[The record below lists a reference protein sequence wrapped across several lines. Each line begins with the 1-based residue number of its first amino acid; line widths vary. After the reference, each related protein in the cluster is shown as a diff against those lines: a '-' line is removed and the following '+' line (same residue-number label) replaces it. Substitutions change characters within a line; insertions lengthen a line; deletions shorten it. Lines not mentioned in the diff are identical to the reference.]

1 VGPGERVLI
10 SGPSG
15 SGKSTLFRAL
25 AGIWPYGKGQVT
37 VPKDAKILFLP
48 QKPYIPIGTLSEAV
62 AYPAAPGAFGA
73 DAIREALAASKLE
86 PLADRLDETRNW
98 TLALSLGEQQRLA
111 LARALL
117 HRPDFLFLDEATS
130 SLDEATEAYL
140 YGLLKERLP
149 QAAIVSIA
157 HRPTVAAHH
166 DRRYLLDVA
175 SASLRPG

>member
-1 VGPGERVLI
+1 
-10 SGPSG
+10 
-15 SGKSTLFRAL
+15 
-25 AGIWPYGKGQVT
+25 
-37 VPKDAKILFLP
+37 
-48 QKPYIPIGTLSEAV
+48 
-62 AYPAAPGAFGA
+62 
-73 DAIREALAASKLE
+73 
-86 PLADRLDETRNW
+86 
-98 TLALSLGEQQRLA
+98 LALSLGEQQRLA